1 MSFLHGLVF
10 RGLTNISMKSILLL
24 NHLGKILD
32 REEGGDTEP
41 NEPLSMCLGVYP
53 SVA

>member
-10 RGLTNISMKSILLL
+10 RGLTNISVKSILLL